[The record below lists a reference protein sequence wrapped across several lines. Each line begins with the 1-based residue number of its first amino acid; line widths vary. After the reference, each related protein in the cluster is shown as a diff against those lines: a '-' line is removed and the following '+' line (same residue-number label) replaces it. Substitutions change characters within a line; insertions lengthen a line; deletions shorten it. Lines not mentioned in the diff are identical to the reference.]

1 MQRLDYE
8 EQRQKITQI
17 AADVI
22 AREGIDAATF
32 RRIAA
37 EAGCSTTL
45 LTNHFDNK
53 RELLLSAYR
62 SVSSNALARFEERMA
77 EHPAQTVESFVSL
90 TAVDQSSWL
99 GWRVYIAFWEKAIR
113 DPVLASEQQS
123 WIATSR
129 KCIERAIEA
138 GYGTGIDTRG
148 LAQLVIALVH
158 GISIQVLFEPHSWS
172 REQIHAVLSS
182 QIGGTLARR
191 SI

>member
-8 EQRQKITQI
+8 EQRQKIAQI
-17 AADVI
+17 AAEVI

-45 LTNHFDNK
+45 LTNHFDDK

-62 SVSSNALARFEERMA
+62 SVSSNALKRFEERVVQN
-77 EHPAQTVESFVSL
+77 PAQIIETFVSL
-90 TAVDQSSWL
+90 TAVDQSSWF

-138 GYGTGIDTRG
+138 GYGAQIDSSH

-158 GISIQVLFEPHSWS
+158 GISIQVLFEPRSWS
-172 REQIHAVLSS
+172 HEQIHAVLSS
-182 QIGGTLARR
+182 QIGSALARR
-191 SI
+191 SA